1 MMRSMTPVTS
11 SVCSILAGRAG
22 CALIMLESSDAD
34 AAGASERVPLL
45 GLSRVS
51 PAHPVEVDRAGVPLQ
66 LALVI
71 R

>member
-1 MMRSMTPVTS
+1 
-11 SVCSILAGRAG
+11 
-22 CALIMLESSDAD
+22 MLESSDAD